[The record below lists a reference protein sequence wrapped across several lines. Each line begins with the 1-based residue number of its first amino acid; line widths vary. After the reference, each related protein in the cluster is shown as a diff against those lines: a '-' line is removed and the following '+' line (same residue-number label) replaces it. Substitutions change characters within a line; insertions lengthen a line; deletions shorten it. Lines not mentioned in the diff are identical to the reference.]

1 MDNLD
6 AIGVA
11 ARIADESKQLVKIIA
26 LGIRLDG
33 SLLILNS
40 DMDESDLYRLFKDH
54 RLWVGEHLGKE
65 MMGQA

>member
-1 MDNLD
+1 MDSLD

-40 DMDESDLYRLFKDH
+40 DMDESDLDRLFKDH

-65 MMGQA
+65 MMPQA